1 VSAGSLGERRKNK
14 DLSKSSL
21 LEFFIKS
28 GYMVFKFFVL
38 N

>member
-21 LEFFIKS
+21 LEFFIKADI
-28 GYMVFKFFVL
+28 
-38 N
+38 